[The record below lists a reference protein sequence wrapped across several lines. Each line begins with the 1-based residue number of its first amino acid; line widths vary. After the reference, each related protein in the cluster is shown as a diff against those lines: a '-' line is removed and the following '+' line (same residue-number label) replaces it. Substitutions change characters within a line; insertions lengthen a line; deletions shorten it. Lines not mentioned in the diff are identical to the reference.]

1 MTQHFNW
8 ITEKARRKEL
18 RNNPTEAEQ
27 KLWQYLKG
35 KQVVGVKFRRQYSID
50 AYILDFYALSLK
62 LAIEVDG
69 PSHFTSRGIEPDEN
83 RTTHIEGF
91 GIRVLRLTND
101 DVCENIEGVLFGINE
116 VVQEIGI

>member
-1 MTQHFNW
+1 MTQHFNR
-8 ITEKARRKEL
+8 ITEKARRKQL

-27 KLWQYLKG
+27 KLWQYLKE
-35 KQVVGVKFRRQYSID
+35 KQVSGVKFRRQYSVD
-50 AYILDFYALSLK
+50 AYILDFYSPSLK

-69 PSHFTSRGIEPDEN
+69 PSHLTSRGIEHDEN

-91 GIRVLRLTND
+91 GIRILRFTND
-101 DVCENIEGVLFGINE
+101 DVYENIEGVIFRINE

>member
-27 KLWQYLKG
+27 KLWQYLKE
-35 KQVVGVKFRRQYSID
+35 KQVSGVKFRRQYSVD
-50 AYILDFYALSLK
+50 AYILDFYSPSLK

-69 PSHFTSRGIEPDEN
+69 PHTLLPEELSMIKIEQNILKDSVY
-83 RTTHIEGF
+83 GF
-91 GIRVLRLTND
+91 
-101 DVCENIEGVLFGINE
+101 
-116 VVQEIGI
+116 